1 MTQKANTL
9 HSTNFLPVEQL
20 SPEEEGRLLGFKR
33 ESSFEL
39 LRLLRER
46 ILVMDGAMGT
56 MIQRY
61 GLTEEDFR
69 GEVLADEPEDQQGN
83 NDVLVLT
90 RPHIIEEIHTKFLE
104 AGANILETNTFSSTW
119 VSQADYKLEH
129 RVREINLAAARVAR
143 SAADKFRTSRPD
155 HPVFVA
161 GSMGPTT
168 KTASLSPDVNNP
180 AYRAISFDELCDA
193 FYEQA
198 RALVDGGV
206 DILLTETNLD
216 TLNVKAAIFAFE
228 KLFDELGY
236 RLPVMVSVT
245 ITDQSGR
252 TLSGQTISAFVNS
265 VQHAA
270 PLSVGINCSL
280 GAEEM
285 RPYMDDLSHLA
296 GIRTHCYPNAGLPN
310 AFGGYDQQPEEFSH
324 LMDDYAQHGWV
335 NIVGGCCGTT
345 PDHIRKLADSV
356 AAIKPR
362 TVPKMEPQS
371 RYSGLEPLNVTADT
385 GFLMIGERTNV
396 TGSPKF
402 KRLVVEDDFDA
413 ALAIA
418 VQQVE
423 AGANM
428 LDVNFDEALL
438 DSEACMVRFLNLIA
452 SEPDIARV
460 PIVIDSSKWSVIEAG
475 LKCVQGKA
483 VVNSISLKEGE
494 EAFLE
499 QARKVKR
506 YGAAVIVMA
515 FDEQGQAAARDDKVR
530 ICKRAYKLLT
540 EKAGFEPHDII
551 FDPNILTVATGM
563 EEHNN
568 YAVDFIEAVREIKKE
583 CPGAKCSGGVSNI
596 SFSFRGNNKVRE
608 AMHSA
613 FLFHA
618 IQAGLDMGIVNA
630 GMLEV
635 YEEIEPQ
642 LKEYVEDVLLNR
654 RDDATE
660 RLIDYAE
667 QFKGQTKEK
676 TADKLEW
683 RDGTV
688 EERLSH
694 ALVKGIVDFIDEDTE
709 EARQKLGRPLK
720 VIEGPLMSG
729 MGVVGEL
736 FGAGKM
742 FLPQVVKSAR
752 VMKKAVAYLMPY
764 MEAEKQE
771 GDVQA
776 KVLMA
781 TVKGDV
787 HDIGKN
793 IVGVVLACNNYEVID
808 LGVMCPADKIL
819 DTAEKEKVDVI
830 GLSGLITPSLDEMVH
845 VAKEMKRRG
854 MKLPLLI
861 GGATT
866 SPAHTAVKIAPVYD
880 EPVVHVLDASLAVG
894 VAGSLLSEDARED
907 YIRQVQ
913 AGQEETR
920 ESFLKRQKGRELL
933 AIADAR
939 RMAFQSDWSQIEIV
953 QPSKLGR
960 QVHHD
965 IKLKDLVPYIDW
977 SPFFHAWELKGRYP
991 RILEDKEAGEEARK
1005 LFDEANVMLERI
1017 VKEEL
1022 FTLKA
1027 VTGVFPANSVGDDI
1041 EIYSDESRS
1050 EVLYTFHTLRQQKKK
1065 ENEQVYYALS
1075 DFVAPKDSG
1084 RIDYLGGFCVT
1095 AGHGVEEFARTFEEQ
1110 HDDYNAI
1117 MAKALG
1123 DRLAEA
1129 FAEYMHEQVRKSWY
1143 APGENLTNE
1152 QLIRED
1158 YQGIRPA
1165 PGYPACPDH
1174 TEKGILWELLQ
1185 VEEAAGVKLTENFAM
1200 WPASS
1205 VSGLYFGHPN
1215 ARYFAVGKL
1224 GRDQVEEY
1232 ADRKGISLE
1241 EAERWLSPNIDY

>member
-1 MTQKANTL
+1 MTNQLTNIQ
-9 HSTNFLPVEQL
+9 STNFLPIEKL
-20 SPEEEGRLLGFKR
+20 SPEEEGKLLGFQR

-39 LRLLRER
+39 LRILRKR
-46 ILVMDGAMGT
+46 ILVIDGAMGT
-56 MIQRY
+56 MIQGY
-61 GLTEEDFR
+61 NLTEEDFR
-69 GEVLADEPEDQQGN
+69 GDVLSDEPESLLGN

-90 RPHIIEEIHTKFLE
+90 RPDIIEEIHTKFLE

-129 RVREINLAAARVAR
+129 RVRDINIAAAKVAR
-143 SAADKFRTSRPD
+143 AAADKWKAAHPD

-168 KTASLSPDVNNP
+168 KTASLSPDVNDP
-180 AYRAISFDELCDA
+180 AFRAISFDQLCDA

-198 RALVDGGV
+198 KALVDGGV

-216 TLNVKAAIFAFE
+216 TLNVKAAIFAYE

-236 RLPVMVSVT
+236 RLPIMVSAT

-252 TLSGQTISAFVNS
+252 TLSGQTISAFWNS

-280 GAEEM
+280 GAAEM
-285 RPYMDDLSHLA
+285 RPYMNDLSGLA

-310 AFGGYDQQPEEFSH
+310 AMGGYDQQPDEFGK
-324 LMDDYAQHGWV
+324 LMDGYANNGWV

-345 PDHIRKLADSV
+345 PAHIKMLADAV
-356 AAIKPR
+356 AKIRPRIVPEMKPQ
-362 TVPKMEPQS
+362 P
-371 RYSGLEPLNVTADT
+371 RYSGLEPLNVTDDT

-438 DSEACMVRFLNLIA
+438 DSEACMIRFLNLIA

-494 EAFLE
+494 EVFLE
-499 QARKVKR
+499 HARKVKR

-515 FDEQGQAAARDDKVR
+515 FDEVGQAATKDDKVR

-540 EKAGFEPHDII
+540 EKVGFEPHDII

-563 EEHNN
+563 DEHNN

-583 CPGAKCSGGVSNI
+583 CPGAQCSGGVSNI

-635 YEEIEPQ
+635 YEEIEPE

-676 TADKLEW
+676 QVDKLEW
-683 RDGTV
+683 RESDV

-720 VIEGPLMSG
+720 VIEGPLMKG

-764 MEAEKQE
+764 MEAEKEE

-793 IVGVVLACNNYEVID
+793 IVGVVLACNNYEIID

-854 MKLPLLI
+854 MNLPLLI

-866 SPAHTAVKIAPVYD
+866 SAAHTAVKIAPVYD

-894 VAGSLLSEDARED
+894 VAGNLLSEESKEGYVSEVRTK
-907 YIRQVQ
+907 
-913 AGQEETR
+913 QEETR
-920 ESFLKRQKGRELL
+920 ERFYNRQKDRELL
-933 AIADAR
+933 PIADVCK
-939 RMAFQSDWSQIEIV
+939 MSFKTDWDKVEIV
-953 QPSKLGR
+953 KPKRLGK
-960 QVHHD
+960 QVHYD
-965 IKLKDLVPYIDW
+965 VTLDTLVKYIDW
-977 SPFFHAWELKGRYP
+977 SPFFHAWELRGRYP
-991 RILEDKEAGEEARK
+991 RILEDEVVGKEAKK
-1005 LFDEANVMLERI
+1005 LFADAQTMLDRI
-1017 VKEEL
+1017 IKEKL

-1027 VTGVFPANSVGDDI
+1027 VTGLFPANSVGNDI
-1041 EIYSDESRS
+1041 EVYSDESRS
-1050 EVLYTFHTLRQQKKK
+1050 SVLKTFRTLRQQKKK
-1065 ENEQVYYALS
+1065 DNDQVYYALS

-1084 RIDYLGGFCVT
+1084 RIDYIGGFCVT
-1095 AGHGVEEFARTFEEQ
+1095 AGHGVQEFAKAFEDQ
-1110 HDDYNAI
+1110 NDDYNSI

-1123 DRLAEA
+1123 DRFAEA
-1129 FAEYMHEQVRKSWY
+1129 FAEYMHEQVRKDWY
-1143 APGENLTNE
+1143 APDEAFTIE

-1158 YQGIRPA
+1158 YRGIRPA

-1174 TEKGILWELLQ
+1174 TEKGELWELLGI
-1185 VEEAAGVKLTENFAM
+1185 EEATGTRLTENYAM

-1215 ARYFAVGKL
+1215 ARYFAVGKINK
-1224 GRDQVEEY
+1224 DQVEDY
-1232 ADRKGISLE
+1232 AKRKGMSIE